1 MDQDVVPVPQWHH
14 VVVVERAVLRRGLVA
29 RQEKEPS
36 LAPVFE
42 SWKKDDFLTTSSV
55 ASHSAWTPPPGSWPK
70 MSVSP
75 SQLKPAECPIVTP
88 GSAAE

>member
-1 MDQDVVPVPQWHH
+1 M
-14 VVVVERAVLRRGLVA
+14 
-29 RQEKEPS
+29 
-36 LAPVFE
+36 FE
-42 SWKKDDFLTTSSV
+42 SWKKYDFLTASSV